1 MTGMRIGEYFAKG
14 DKFYSNGSLLSK
26 KSMPQKQ
33 NKNKIVPMIAESRKY
48 QQALKNNIDFV
59 A

>member
-14 DKFYSNGSLLSK
+14 NKFYSNGSLLSK
-26 KSMPQKQ
+26 KSTPQKHTM
-33 NKNKIVPMIAESRKY
+33 NKTIPMIAESRKY
-48 QQALKNNIDFV
+48 QQAIKNNIDFV